1 MKHREEYEKFLSD
14 KTVCVVGPA
23 SSMTDIVGSSF
34 ASKEEQVD
42 KINSYDVIVRLNKTL
57 PIPENLSSF
66 IGKRTDVLYNCMTP
80 VENKMLYNI
89 PYLSKEI
96 SWMVS
101 SMPAKPPAIFDINR
115 FAQINNG
122 AINFTVP
129 RTEYWNKV
137 EQELQTRPNTGFW
150 AILDLLSCPIK
161 ELYITG
167 ITFFRGGYIREYK
180 DFNEEQAL
188 AYLERDGHHKQPP
201 QIEYMKKTLL
211 KDERVSMDNFL
222 SKILNSA

>member
-1 MKHREEYEKFLSD
+1 MKHREEYEKFLLD

-23 SSMTDIVGSSF
+23 SSMTDIAGSSF
-34 ASKEEQVD
+34 TTKEEQVD

-57 PIPENLSSF
+57 PIPENLSPF
-66 IGKRTDVLYNCMTP
+66 IGNRTDVLYNCMTP

-89 PYLSKEI
+89 PYLSREI
-96 SWMVS
+96 IWMVS
-101 SMPAKPPAIFDINR
+101 SLPAKPPAIYDISR

-122 AINFTVP
+122 IVNFTVP
-129 RTEYWNKV
+129 RIEHWNKI

-167 ITFFRGGYIREYK
+167 ITFFRGGYMKEYK
-180 DFNEEQAL
+180 NFNEEQAL
-188 AYLERDGHHKQPP
+188 SYLKKDGHHRQEP
-201 QIEYMKKTLL
+201 QIEYMKKNLL
-211 KDERVSMDNFL
+211 QDKRVSVDSFL
-222 SKILNSA
+222 SKILNFA